1 MTDQF
6 TMESARNGEST
17 PKFAVG
23 RLGTAA
29 IVVVAILGVALSEVV
44 GTRVGRD
51 PVDGIRVLTVLSL
64 VLAGA
69 FVYRMALQER
79 FDKSATALRASL
91 EDELALSK
99 DTFIANVSHGLRT
112 PLTGVVGFAH
122 LLNSSPIADEQR
134 EAVDTIIAESA
145 ELSRMVDDL
154 VTAAHMDSD
163 LLTTNIEPIGVLG
176 EVEKMCEFMDL
187 LGAEVGF
194 DVQDMDVMADR
205 EHFAQ
210 VLRNLVANAH
220 RHGKTAVTVRGA
232 AKSGVYFL
240 HIVDQG
246 PGVPKDLHSQMFT
259 RFASSAF
266 GGEFA
271 GSVGL
276 GLSVVAELTARMG
289 GEVSYRRIRGET
301 QFVLSVPVAYEQTR
315 EIRRVVREVGS
326 HQVIATQ
333 LDAVPA

>member
-1 MTDQF
+1 MIANMERTNTD
-6 TMESARNGEST
+6 ST

-23 RLGTAA
+23 RLGTAI

-51 PVDGIRVLTVLSL
+51 PVDGLRVLTALTL
-64 VLAGA
+64 VIAGA
-69 FVYRMALQER
+69 FVYRLALQER
-79 FDKSATALRASL
+79 FDSSAAALRKAL
-91 EDELALSK
+91 EDELAVSK

-112 PLTGVVGFAH
+112 PLTGVVGYAH
-122 LLNSSPIADEQR
+122 LLKESPIAREER

-154 VTAAHMDSD
+154 VTAAQIDAD
-163 LLTTNIEPIGVLG
+163 LLTTNIEPISVLA
-176 EVEKMCEFMDL
+176 EAEKMCDFMDL

-194 DVQDMDVMADR
+194 DIQDMDVMADR

-232 AKSGVYFL
+232 AKSAVYFL
-240 HIVDQG
+240 HVVDQG
-246 PGVPKDLHSQMFT
+246 PGVSSDFHSQMFT

-266 GGEFA
+266 GGQFS

-301 QFVLSVPVAYEQTR
+301 QFVLSVPVAEEQTR

-326 HQVIATQ
+326 HRDIATQ
-333 LDAVPA
+333 LHSVPA

>member
-1 MTDQF
+1 MEGAQKTD
-6 TMESARNGEST
+6 ST

-29 IVVVAILGVALSEVV
+29 IVVAVILGVGLSELV

-51 PVDGIRVLTVLSL
+51 PVDGIRVLTVLTL
-64 VLAGA
+64 VLTGA
-69 FVYRMALQER
+69 FVYRIALQER
-79 FDKSATALRASL
+79 FDKSAAALRASL
-91 EDELALSK
+91 EDQLAVSK

-122 LLNSSPIADEQR
+122 LLKDSPIASEER
-134 EAVDTIIAESA
+134 EAVEMIIAESA

-154 VTAAHMDSD
+154 VTAAQMDAD
-163 LLTTNIEPIGVLG
+163 MLTTNIEPISVLA

-194 DVQDMDVMADR
+194 DIQEMDVMADR

-232 AKSGVYFL
+232 AKNGVYFL
-240 HIVDQG
+240 HVVDQG
-246 PGVPKDLHSQMFT
+246 PGVSSDNHSQLFT

-266 GGEFA
+266 GGQFS

-289 GEVSYRRIRGET
+289 GEISYRRIRGET
-301 QFVLSVPVAYEQTR
+301 QFVLSVPVAEEQPR
-315 EIRRVVREVGS
+315 EARRVVREVGS
-326 HQVIATQ
+326 HQSIAAQLQAVIA
-333 LDAVPA
+333 

>member
-1 MTDQF
+1 
-6 TMESARNGEST
+6 MERTNSDST
-17 PKFAVG
+17 PKFALG
-23 RLGTAA
+23 RLGTSV
-29 IVVVAILGVALSEVV
+29 IVVVAILGVALSELV

-51 PVDGIRVLTVLSL
+51 PVDGLRVLTVLTL

-79 FDKSATALRASL
+79 FDTSAAALRKSL
-91 EDELALSK
+91 EDELAVSK

-122 LLNSSPIADEQR
+122 ILGDSPIAQEER
-134 EAVDTIIAESA
+134 EAVNTIIAESA

-154 VTAAHMDSD
+154 VTAAQMDSD
-163 LLTTNIEPIGVLG
+163 LLTTNIEPISVLA

-194 DVQDMDVMADR
+194 DIQDMDVMADR

-240 HIVDQG
+240 HVVDQG
-246 PGVPKDLHSQMFT
+246 PGVSSDLHSQMFT

-266 GGEFA
+266 GGQFS

-276 GLSVVAELTARMG
+276 GLSVVAELTSRMG

-301 QFVLSVPVAYEQTR
+301 QFVLSVPVAEEQTR

-326 HQVIATQ
+326 LQLTTTQ
-333 LDAVPA
+333 LHSVPA